1 MTRRDECRHQAL
13 RELESANL
21 EFAREEGVGALKP
34 SSLLA
39 SQTQRIV
46 DDVKFLVSEFT
57 DPSETPSS
65 YDQMMLEHSREKHTN
80 ERIQNESILTID
92 QTSLYLLST
101 GPTTSFPCYILRLS
115 TSTTSWMRSVL
126 HTSTQTNCSKFS
138 STSPISSRRTVSDQK
153 SKRQSARSSP
163 SCVSLPPRTLFS
175 EYDAPCI

>member
-1 MTRRDECRHQAL
+1 MNAAIKH
-13 RELESANL
+13 L

-92 QTSLYLLST
+92 QTELVSSINRTNNELSLLHTQALDLNNKLDAERATHKHTNKLLEVLVDQSNKQSSNRLRSKIEKT
-101 GPTTSFPCYILRLS
+101 KRKVKSILRIS
-115 TSTTSWMRSVL
+115 TSK
-126 HTSTQTNCSKFS
+126 N
-138 STSPISSRRTVSDQK
+138 TV
-153 SKRQSARSSP
+153 
-163 SCVSLPPRTLFS
+163 
-175 EYDAPCI
+175 